1 MADAQRQSDR
11 QPGRGR
17 LSSFDLLPRE
27 VDDIVAWAATEL
39 GNRDRTQKD
48 IYAEFVQRCDDRMA
62 EMRGE
67 IDFVIPSYKSFNQHS
82 LRLARM
88 SAMLDKTREIA
99 AVVAGRFD
107 AQTSD
112 DISVFTAETIKS
124 LVLFMLNSSG
134 ELDISASKNLM
145 ELASALRQATQAQ
158 TVSSERRRRAEA
170 EIKEKVAEAVTSV
183 ARVRGLSAETVEAIQ
198 AQVLG
203 VST

>member
-1 MADAQRQSDR
+1 MAETQRQTER

-27 VDDIVAWAATEL
+27 VDDIVAWACTEL

-48 IYAEFVQRCDDRMA
+48 IYAEFSAKCEARMA

-67 IDFVIPSYKSFNQHS
+67 IDFQIPSYKSFNQHS

-99 AVVAGRFD
+99 AVVSRNFD
-107 AQTSD
+107 ASASD
-112 DISVFTAETIKS
+112 DISIFTAETIKS
-124 LVLFMLNSSG
+124 LVLFMLNSTG

-158 TVSSERRRRAEA
+158 TVSSDRRRKAEA
-170 EIKEKVAEAVTSV
+170 ELKDKVAAAVSSV
-183 ARVRGLSAETVEAIQ
+183 AKVRGLTAETVEAIQ
-198 AQVLG
+198 AQILG